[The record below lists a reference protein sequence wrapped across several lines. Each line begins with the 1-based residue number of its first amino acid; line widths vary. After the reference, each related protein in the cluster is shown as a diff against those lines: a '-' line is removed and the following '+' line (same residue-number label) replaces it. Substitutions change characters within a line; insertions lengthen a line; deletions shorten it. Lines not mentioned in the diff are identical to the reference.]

1 MIYRI
6 MRSKLEKPGS
16 KPLFFSRVFSK
27 ISKEKPMYKLQ
38 LFKFFFHILMK
49 FHKME
54 KNPDWKFNSKQCGQ
68 ISINFMSKV
77 SHWYNVQKIQK
88 TLKCITLI
96 CKNLQFVMID
106 SVQLAHYGNNGS
118 APYGK
123 FQHSNQ
129 CQAVLKMRDRYPPA
143 INLSI

>member
-1 MIYRI
+1 
-6 MRSKLEKPGS
+6 
-16 KPLFFSRVFSK
+16 
-27 ISKEKPMYKLQ
+27 
-38 LFKFFFHILMK
+38 
-49 FHKME
+49 ME
-54 KNPDWKFNSKQCGQ
+54 KSPDWKFNSKQFEK
-68 ISINFMSKV
+68 ISIKFMSKV

-88 TLKCITLI
+88 TLKRITRI

-106 SVQLAHYGNNGS
+106 SVQVAHCRNNGS

-129 CQAVLKMRDRYPPA
+129 CQAVLKMRHRYPPA